1 MAYENNCG
9 NNSNTKIILEKS
21 IKDNVHGQFLY
32 SAQILEHTQPAKKL
46 DPEAKKQIIGFF
58 TLMSNEKSAPVTVE
72 YVKGRGKH
80 EVPASIYNT
89 QIPDILGQ
97 KVPTPKDAAKALGN
111 DDTKHIKLTTSANC
125 VMRPTAITDVNA
137 VLGKH
142 LAKPAV

>member
-1 MAYENNCG
+1 
-9 NNSNTKIILEKS
+9 
-21 IKDNVHGQFLY
+21 
-32 SAQILEHTQPAKKL
+32 
-46 DPEAKKQIIGFF
+46 
-58 TLMSNEKSAPVTVE
+58 MSNEKSAPVTVE
-72 YVKGRGKH
+72 YVKGRGQH

-111 DDTKHIKLTTSANC
+111 DDAKHIKLTTSANC

-142 LAKPAV
+142 LATPEV